1 MFQLPLSINAYE
13 QFTQL
18 RNLIGN
24 FQHSD
29 EQDTRTYV
37 WNKYYFIPAK
47 AYMAQINHLDLPL
60 DFGWL
65 WASCCK
71 LKHKFFYWML
81 LINGLN
87 TRAML
92 LKRSFFIPS
101 YECVP
106 CGEMQPETRD
116 HLFFHCPF
124 AKACWTYLCP
134 DYVPLPNVHAN
145 VNQLKQNLKVPF
157 HMETTILAAWSIWKR
172 RNEFIFNGRTP
183 SLYRCRPIFKE
194 ELNLVFHRAERTYE
208 IYHILPCIL
217 PLGSRTLDSS
227 DFLFSFFFTLQ
238 GPAAGGD
245 SMTEQF
251 HHGCYFS
258 SAELADL

>member
-1 MFQLPLSINAYE
+1 MHMNSSLNFGTLLGIFSTRMNKTQGHMFGTNTISSLLKLTWLKSTIWTYHWILDGSGHHVVSWNTNS
-13 QFTQL
+13 FT
-18 RNLIGN
+18 GC
-24 FQHSD
+24 FS
-29 EQDTRTYV
+29 Y
-37 WNKYYFIPAK
+37 
-47 AYMAQINHLDLPL
+47 
-60 DFGWL
+60 
-65 WASCCK
+65 
-71 LKHKFFYWML
+71 
-81 LINGLN
+81 GLN

-124 AKACWTYLCP
+124 AKACCTYLCP

-183 SLYRCRPIFKE
+183 SLYRCRQIFKKK
-194 ELNLVFHRAERTYE
+194 LNLVFHRAERTYE
-208 IYHILPCIL
+208 IYHILPNYLVFCHL
-217 PLGSRTLDSS
+217 AP
-227 DFLFSFFFTLQ
+227 
-238 GPAAGGD
+238 
-245 SMTEQF
+245 
-251 HHGCYFS
+251 
-258 SAELADL
+258 EL